1 MPLGI
6 QILCTILFGGERWY
20 TILPG
25 MGLIAGAWRLLQKS
39 GLKGWWAL
47 IPGAREYQL
56 SRCAGREPEGR
67 MYSLI
72 TFAET
77 ILSVAVLLYSDRLL
91 EFEIETIE
99 ALAVRLS
106 LIIVALVSVILAKI
120 IYSIRVWS
128 GLIEVYGQR
137 QRWLWLCV
145 TSLTQFIPAMLW
157 GFSSKYQ
164 PEWQVEDIK
173 AEMARIAT
181 SGSAKVMKE
190 GLTVNLKERT
200 ATEFFQ
206 KKTLLRD
213 IHMAIPQGHMVLL
226 LGGSGAGKTTY
237 LNAINGYEKA
247 DAEVML
253 NGSNMYTQYK
263 KMQYEVGFVP
273 QSEMM
278 RGKDTVLSTLLDA
291 AKLRLPKGVSAK
303 QRRARVDEVMDIF
316 GLKPVKSN
324 LVEKL
329 SGGQKKR
336 LSISIEFISNPS
348 LFILD
353 EPDSGLDGVMARE
366 LFVQLRK
373 IADTGKIVIV
383 ITHTPDRVID
393 LFDDVI
399 VLAKDSARTGRL
411 AYYGSIEDARKFF
424 GRNTMEQIVK
434 SVNRKEEGGDGLA
447 DDFVLKYA
455 GSEGSGAPVGHS
467 PQEKATRTSQPKQAA
482 APLQGD
488 DAPIEDA
495 EVQHG

>member
-1 MPLGI
+1 MHLAI
-6 QILCTILFGGERWY
+6 QILLTILFNSTELLE
-20 TILPG
+20 ILASI
-25 MGLIAGAWRLLQKS
+25 LFIAGTWRLLEKS

-67 MYSLI
+67 MLSVLTVLEIVFNVVMVVAAPILLATEITDDKITQILLI
-72 TFAET
+72 T
-77 ILSVAVLLYSDRLL
+77 
-91 EFEIETIE
+91 
-99 ALAVRLS
+99 
-106 LIIVALVSVILAKI
+106 VALIPLEISVV
-120 IYSIRVWS
+120 IYTLRVWS
-128 GLIEVYGQR
+128 GMVQVYGR
-137 QRWLWLCV
+137 RRLWLVLCLLPY
-145 TSLTQFIPAMLW
+145 TRWILTMVW
-157 GFSSKYQ
+157 GFSPKFQ
-164 PEWQVEDIK
+164 PAWQVEDFK
-173 AEMARIAT
+173 AEMARLAS
-181 SGSAKVMKE
+181 SGSAKVMDE
-190 GLTVNLKERT
+190 GLSVNLTERS

-206 KKTLLRD
+206 KKILLRD
-213 IHMAIPQGHMVLL
+213 IHMSIPQGHMVLL
-226 LGGSGAGKTTY
+226 LGGSGADKTTY

-247 DAEVML
+247 NAEVLL

-278 RGKDTVLSTLLDA
+278 RGKDTVLNTLLDA
-291 AKLRLPKGVSAK
+291 AKLRLPKDVTAR
-303 QRRARVDEVMDIF
+303 QRRERVDEVMSIF
-316 GLKPVKSN
+316 GLTPVKNN

-336 LSISIEFISNPS
+336 LSISMEFISNPS

-366 LFVQLRK
+366 LFEQLRK

-411 AYYGSIEDARKFF
+411 AYYGSIGDARTFF
-424 GRNTMEQIVK
+424 QRDTMEQIVK

-447 DDFVLKYA
+447 DEFVMKFA
-455 GSEGSGAPVGHS
+455 
-467 PQEKATRTSQPKQAA
+467 KR
-482 APLQGD
+482 
-488 DAPIEDA
+488 
-495 EVQHG
+495 EVA